1 MNMKVFFLF
10 LFMYLLH
17 KGNTY
22 QLRKGSFPHVL
33 FSLHPNT
40 GCQNKTKQ
48 NTTHMYVYM
57 CIYVCIHIDMYIYR
71 YVHIYLS
78 SIYLSSG
85 KIG

>member
-1 MNMKVFFLF
+1 MNMKVFFSLSF
-10 LFMYLLH
+10 YVFAAQRKH
-17 KGNTY
+17 
-22 QLRKGSFPHVL
+22 QLRKGSFPPVL

-78 SIYLSSG
+78 SIYLPSG